1 MPNRVSLSET
11 RAATLQQ
18 FRYVM
23 AMFLARLG
31 VRTRILA
38 IALIPSLTLVV
49 VGVGTAGY
57 LVEES
62 NKAKTWASEMQAAVP
77 YTRALIEAVQSE
89 RQLTLAYLAGDD
101 TAAEALGPARTRLDA
116 AFQGLIEIST
126 DIRAVDDSEI
136 GDDKGGF
143 NTLGTHL
150 TGVRQ
155 GADARMLPANDA
167 YTFYSRLL
175 DVLTQ
180 GTKVAER
187 AAPDA
192 VVASGVAE
200 GVRILHA
207 AEAMSRSNAISLS
220 LVTADGPTG
229 IPIEELVNQIGY
241 YHTELATIV
250 TELDEDERGPI
261 TAMMSSPHFAQLAAM
276 ESAIVSRFAAP
287 QQPSTSSTRTQTV
300 AALPMSI
307 PEWHTA
313 AAEVNRAMVE
323 AYGAHNSHIQ
333 KLAEQTAQ
341 RAQVNAALA
350 GGGVVVV
357 SLLAFLIAVIL
368 ANRIIRRLRRL
379 RTETLALADEQLPAT
394 MRTLR
399 DGGDVEPADIAP
411 KLDFGRDEIG
421 QVADA
426 FEHAAAAA
434 LRAAVDEART
444 REGVRAVFLNIAHR
458 SQIVVHRQLEILD
471 EAERSQEDPALLETL
486 FRLDHLATRERR
498 NAENLIILGGGRPGR
513 QWRNPIPLMDIVR
526 SAIGETLDYARVRVT
541 KLPEVDVVGT
551 VVADLVHLLAELVD
565 NATAFSPPQSRVEAG
580 GNIVGKG
587 VVVEITDQGMGMS
600 PEDLAR
606 YNDMLADPP
615 DFGVGT
621 LSSDSRLGLFVVARL
636 STAHGVS
643 VRLSESDYGGIRA
656 IVLIPQNLLAGAA
669 AMPSSPATT
678 GPLRRGL
685 PRPHEQAPAAA
696 LEQAPVATLV
706 AEPPAPRPAEPIVDT
721 RVVEA
726 EAAPQPETGPDGRPL
741 LPRRQ
746 RQTNLRPELTEEPTT
761 AEPTAPAPRPRS
773 AEQARDLMSAIEIG
787 TRQGRKPLSNSH
799 QDEQE
804 G

>member
-1 MPNRVSLSET
+1 
-11 RAATLQQ
+11 
-18 FRYVM
+18 M

-57 LVEES
+57 LVDES

-77 YTRALIEAVQSE
+77 YTRELIEAVQSE
-89 RQLTLAYLAGDD
+89 RQLTLAHLAGDE
-101 TAAEALGPARTRLDA
+101 TAQAALGPARARLDA
-116 AFQGLIEIST
+116 AFRALIEISAG
-126 DIRAVDDSEI
+126 IREVDDSNI

-143 NTLGTHL
+143 TTLGTHL
-150 TGVRQ
+150 AGVRG
-155 GADARMLPANDA
+155 GADAGMLPATDA
-167 YTFYSRLL
+167 YTFYNRLL
-175 DVLTQ
+175 DVFTQ

-200 GVRILHA
+200 GMRLLNA
-207 AEAMSRSNAISLS
+207 AEAMSRSNALA
-220 LVTADGPTG
+220 VAMVAGGPA
-229 IPIEELVNQIGY
+229 
-241 YHTELATIV
+241 ATV
-250 TELDEDERGPI
+250 PLDEFIRQAGFYRHEVANVVAELGESER
-261 TAMMSSPHFAQLAAM
+261 TALTALMAAPTWQQLSGM
-276 ESAIVSRFAAP
+276 ESAIVQRFAAP
-287 QQPSTSSTRTQTV
+287 ATTTTSGSTAKQTQ
-300 AALPMSI
+300 AALPLSNA
-307 PEWHTA
+307 EWQSA
-313 AAEVNRAMVE
+313 ATEVNRAMLD
-323 AYGAHNSHIQ
+323 AYGAHNRHVQ
-333 KLAEQTAQ
+333 KLAQDTAE
-341 RAQVNAALA
+341 RAEVNAAMA
-350 GGGVVVV
+350 GGGV
-357 SLLAFLIAVIL
+357 LALSVLVFLVAVIL

-394 MRTLR
+394 MRALR
-399 DGGDVEPADIAP
+399 EGGDIDAVPTSP
-411 KLDFGRDEIG
+411 TLDFGKDEIG
-421 QVADA
+421 QVAQA
-426 FEHAAAAA
+426 FEHAASAA

-471 EAERSQEDPALLETL
+471 EAERRQEDPALLETL

-513 QWRNPIPLMDIVR
+513 QWRNPVPVMDVVR

-541 KLPEVDVVGT
+541 KLPEVSVVGT

-580 GNIVGKG
+580 GNVVGKG
-587 VVVEITDQGMGMS
+587 VVIEITDQGMGMG
-600 PEDLAR
+600 PEDLERFNA
-606 YNDMLADPP
+606 MLADPP

-636 STAHGVS
+636 AVAHGIS

-656 IVLIPQNLLAGAA
+656 IVLVPVSLLAGDADA
-669 AMPSSPATT
+669 PASPSTT

-685 PRPHEQAPAAA
+685 PAAVAAPAPIAA
-696 LEQAPVATLV
+696 IEPAPSPVATLV
-706 AEPPAPRPAEPIVDT
+706 ADPAPTPAPRPVEPAPEPPAPTE
-721 RVVEA
+721 
-726 EAAPQPETGPDGRPL
+726 DGRPA

-746 RQTNLRPELTEEPTT
+746 RQTNLAPELTDEPA
-761 AEPTAPAPRPRS
+761 AEAPRTPERPRS
-773 AEQARDLMSAIEIG
+773 AEQARDIMSAIENG
-787 TRQGRKPLSNSH
+787 TRQGRKPLSTTH

>member
-1 MPNRVSLSET
+1 
-11 RAATLQQ
+11 
-18 FRYVM
+18 
-23 AMFLARLG
+23 MFLAKLG

-38 IALIPSLTLVV
+38 IALVPSLTLVV

-62 NKAKTWASEMQAAVP
+62 NKAKTWASEMEAAGP
-77 YTRALIEAVQSE
+77 FTRELIESVQSE
-89 RQLTLAYLAGDD
+89 RQLTLAHLAGDE
-101 TAAEALGPARTRLDA
+101 TAATALPPARARLDA
-116 AFQGLIEIST
+116 AFKALIDISEG
-126 DIRAVDDSEI
+126 IREVDDSEI

-143 NTLGTHL
+143 ATLGTHL
-150 TGVRQ
+150 SGVRG
-155 GADARMLPANDA
+155 GADARMLPPADA
-167 YTFYSRLL
+167 YTFYNRLL
-175 DVLTQ
+175 DVFTQ

-200 GVRILHA
+200 GLRVLNA
-207 AEAMSRSNAISLS
+207 TESMSRSNALALS
-220 LVTADGPTG
+220 LVSTEGAAG
-229 IPIEELVNQIGY
+229 IPLEEFTRQSGF
-241 YHTELATIV
+241 YHNEVAN
-250 TELDEDERGPI
+250 I
-261 TAMMSSPHFAQLAAM
+261 TAELTEAQRTALAAL
-276 ESAIVSRFAAP
+276 
-287 QQPSTSSTRTQTV
+287 TSSSAWQQLGEMENAVAQRY
-300 AALPMSI
+300 AALAAATAAGAKQPTLA
-307 PEWHTA
+307 PLPFTTAEWQTA
-313 AAEVNRAMVE
+313 AAEVNRGLLD
-323 AYGAHNSHIQ
+323 AYSGHNREVQ
-333 KLAEQTAQ
+333 RLAQDTAR
-341 RAQVNAALA
+341 RAEVNAALA
-350 GGGVVVV
+350 GGGV
-357 SLLAFLIAVIL
+357 LALTVLVFLIAVIL

-399 DGGDVEPADIAP
+399 EGGDIDAAETTPT
-411 KLDFGRDEIG
+411 LDFGHDEIG
-421 QVADA
+421 QVAKA
-426 FEHAAAAA
+426 FEHAASAA
-434 LRAAVDEART
+434 LGAAVDEART

-471 EAERSQEDPALLETL
+471 EAERRQEDPALLETL

-513 QWRNPIPLMDIVR
+513 QWRNPIPVMDVVR

-541 KLPEVDVVGT
+541 KLPEVNVVGT

-587 VVVEITDQGMGMS
+587 VVIEITDQGMGMS
-600 PEDLAR
+600 AEDLAR

-656 IVLIPQNLLAGAA
+656 IVLIPQQLLAGEADPSTLPP
-669 AMPSSPATT
+669 AMT

-685 PRPHEQAPAAA
+685 PPAPEQAPAPVVAA
-696 LEQAPVATLV
+696 IEQAPAPVATLV
-706 AEPPAPRPAEPIVDT
+706 ADPPAPPRPVAPAPEVPAAQQHPGDERPA
-721 RVVEA
+721 
-726 EAAPQPETGPDGRPL
+726 
-741 LPRRQ
+741 LPRRH
-746 RQTNLRPELTEEPTT
+746 RQANIAPELTEPA
-761 AEPTAPAPRPRS
+761 AEAPRAPERPRS
-773 AEQARDLMSAIEIG
+773 AEQARDIMSAIENG
-787 TRQGRKPLSNSH
+787 TRQGRKPLTESN

>member
-1 MPNRVSLSET
+1 
-11 RAATLQQ
+11 
-18 FRYVM
+18 
-23 AMFLARLG
+23 MFLARLG

-77 YTRALIEAVQSE
+77 YTRELIEAVQSE
-89 RQLTLAYLAGDD
+89 RQLTLAHLAGDE
-101 TAAEALGPARTRLDA
+101 TAQLALGPARARLDA
-116 AFQGLIEIST
+116 AFRGLIEISAG
-126 DIRAVDDSEI
+126 IREVDDSNI

-143 NTLGTHL
+143 TTLGTHL
-150 TGVRQ
+150 AGVRS
-155 GADARMLPANDA
+155 GADAGVLPATDA
-167 YTFYSRLL
+167 YTFYNRLL
-175 DVLTQ
+175 DVFTQ

-192 VVASGVAE
+192 VVASGVGE
-200 GVRILHA
+200 GMRLLNA
-207 AEAMSRSNAISLS
+207 AEAMSRSNALALS
-220 LVTADGPTG
+220 IVVADGPTT
-229 IPIEELVNQIGY
+229 IPIDEFIRQSGF
-241 YHTELATIV
+241 YHNEVANV
-250 TELDEDERGPI
+250 AAELDEAQRTAI
-261 TAMMSSPHFAQLAAM
+261 TALLASHNWQQLTAM
-276 ESAIVSRFAAP
+276 ESAIVARFAAP
-287 QQPSTSSTRTQTV
+287 ATQSSASSAKQSPATT
-300 AALPMSI
+300 LPLSS
-307 PEWHTA
+307 PEWQSA
-313 AAEVNRAMVE
+313 AADVNRAMLD
-323 AYGAHNSHIQ
+323 AYSTHNKHVQ
-333 KLAEQTAQ
+333 KLAEDTAH
-341 RAQVNAALA
+341 RAEVNAALA
-350 GGGVVVV
+350 GGGV
-357 SLLAFLIAVIL
+357 LALSVLVFLVAVIL

-379 RTETLALADEQLPAT
+379 RTETLKLADEQLPAT
-394 MRTLR
+394 MRSLR
-399 DGGDVEPADIAP
+399 DGGDVEAADTAP
-411 KLDFGRDEIG
+411 TLDFGRDEIG
-421 QVADA
+421 QVAKA
-426 FEHAAAAA
+426 FEHAASAAI
-434 LRAAVDEART
+434 RAAVDEART

-513 QWRNPIPLMDIVR
+513 QWRKPVPVMDVVR

-541 KLPEVDVVGT
+541 KLPEVEVVGT

-565 NATAFSPPQSRVEAG
+565 NATAFSPPQSRVEAS

-600 PEDLAR
+600 PEDLAK
-606 YNDMLADPP
+606 YNTMLADPP

-636 STAHGVS
+636 STSHGVS

-656 IVLIPQNLLAGAA
+656 IVLIPLSLLAGDSDT
-669 AMPSSPATT
+669 AMMPPVTT

-685 PRPHEQAPAAA
+685 PAPAPEPAPVAA
-696 LEQAPVATLV
+696 IESAPAPTSVATLV
-706 AEPPAPRPAEPIVDT
+706 ADPPTPPRPVAPAPELPPVQTNGSEERPA
-721 RVVEA
+721 
-726 EAAPQPETGPDGRPL
+726 

-746 RQTNLRPELTEEPTT
+746 RQTNLAPELTEEPA
-761 AEPTAPAPRPRS
+761 AEEAPRAPERPRT
-773 AEQARDLMSAIEIG
+773 AEQARDLMSAIENG
-787 TRQGRKPLSNSH
+787 TRQGRKPLTTSN

>member
-1 MPNRVSLSET
+1 
-11 RAATLQQ
+11 
-18 FRYVM
+18 
-23 AMFLARLG
+23 MFLARLG

-38 IALIPSLTLVV
+38 IALIPSLALAV

-62 NKAKTWASEMQAAVP
+62 NKAKEWASQMQAAVP
-77 YTRALIEAVQSE
+77 YTRELIEAVQSE
-89 RQLTLAYLAGDD
+89 RQLTLAHLAGDE
-101 TAAEALGPARTRLDA
+101 TAMGALGPARTRLDA
-116 AFQGLIEIST
+116 AFLGLMEISEG
-126 DIRAVDDSEI
+126 IRAVDDTDI

-143 NTLGTHL
+143 ATLGTHL
-150 TGVRQ
+150 AGVRD
-155 GADARMLPANDA
+155 GANAGMLPAPDA
-167 YTFYSRLL
+167 YMFYNRLL
-175 DVLTQ
+175 DVFSE

-192 VVASGVAE
+192 MVASGVAE
-200 GVRILHA
+200 GMRVLNA
-207 AEAMSRSNAISLS
+207 AEAMSRSNALAMAM
-220 LVTADGPTG
+220 VAADGPTA
-229 IPIEELVNQIGY
+229 IGLDEFTRQAGF
-241 YHTELATIV
+241 YHNEIANV
-250 TELDEDERGPI
+250 TAELDEAQRTEI
-261 TAMMSSPHFAQLAAM
+261 EALTASTSWQQLSAM
-276 ESAIVSRFAAP
+276 ESALVQRFARADTETTGTGSSSRQTSTPELPLATAEWQHAATEVSRGLLDTYTAHNRHVQKIAED
-287 QQPSTSSTRTQTV
+287 SAKR
-300 AALPMSI
+300 AEA
-307 PEWHTA
+307 TA
-313 AAEVNRAMVE
+313 AA
-323 AYGAHNSHIQ
+323 
-333 KLAEQTAQ
+333 
-341 RAQVNAALA
+341 A
-350 GGGVVVV
+350 GGGVIAL
-357 SLLAFLIAVIL
+357 SLLVFLVALVL

-379 RTETLALADEQLPAT
+379 RTETMKLADEQLPAT

-399 DGGDVEPADIAP
+399 EGGEVDPADTAP
-411 KLDFGRDEIG
+411 KLDFGHDEIG
-421 QVADA
+421 QVAKA
-426 FEHAAAAA
+426 FEHAASAA

-471 EAERSQEDPALLETL
+471 EAERRQEDPALLETL

-513 QWRNPIPLMDIVR
+513 QWRNPIPVMDVVR

-541 KLPEVDVVGT
+541 KLPEVSVVGT

-600 PEDLAR
+600 DEDLAR
-606 YNDMLADPP
+606 YNDMLSDPP

-656 IVLIPQNLLAGAA
+656 IVLIPQQLLAGAPDTA
-669 AMPSSPATT
+669 TLPPAMT

-685 PRPHEQAPAAA
+685 PAPQDSDPATAAQDSA
-696 LEQAPVATLV
+696 APVATLV
-706 AEPPAPRPAEPIVDT
+706 AEPPTRPAPAQENRP
-721 RVVEA
+721 
-726 EAAPQPETGPDGRPL
+726 APTYEGDERPA
-741 LPRRQ
+741 LPRRN
-746 RQTNLRPELTEEPTT
+746 RQANLAPEL
-761 AEPTAPAPRPRS
+761 AEPVDETPAAPERPRS
-773 AEQARDLMSAIEIG
+773 PEQARDIMSAIENG
-787 TRQGRKPLSNSH
+787 TRQGRKPHNTTH

>member
-1 MPNRVSLSET
+1 
-11 RAATLQQ
+11 
-18 FRYVM
+18 M

-57 LVEES
+57 LVDES

-77 YTRALIEAVQSE
+77 YTRELIEAVQSE
-89 RQLTLAYLAGDD
+89 RQLTLAHLAGDE
-101 TAAEALGPARTRLDA
+101 TAQAALGPARARLDA
-116 AFQGLIEIST
+116 AFRALIEISAG
-126 DIRAVDDSEI
+126 IREVDDSNI

-143 NTLGTHL
+143 TTLGTHL
-150 TGVRQ
+150 AGVRG
-155 GADARMLPANDA
+155 GADAGMLPATDA
-167 YTFYSRLL
+167 YTFYNRLL
-175 DVLTQ
+175 DVFTQ

-200 GVRILHA
+200 GMRLLNA
-207 AEAMSRSNAISLS
+207 AEAMSRSNALA
-220 LVTADGPTG
+220 VAMVAGGPA
-229 IPIEELVNQIGY
+229 
-241 YHTELATIV
+241 ATVPLDEFIRQAGFYRHEIANV
-250 TELDEDERGPI
+250 VAELDESER
-261 TAMMSSPHFAQLAAM
+261 TALTALMAAPTWQQLSGM
-276 ESAIVSRFAAP
+276 ESAIVQRFAAP
-287 QQPSTSSTRTQTV
+287 ATTTTSGSTVKQTQT
-300 AALPMSI
+300 ALPLSNA
-307 PEWHTA
+307 EWQSA
-313 AAEVNRAMVE
+313 ATEVNRAMLD
-323 AYGAHNSHIQ
+323 AYGAHNRHVQ
-333 KLAEQTAQ
+333 KLAQDTAE
-341 RAQVNAALA
+341 RAEVNAAMA
-350 GGGVVVV
+350 GGGV
-357 SLLAFLIAVIL
+357 LALSVLVFLVAVIL

-394 MRTLR
+394 MRALR
-399 DGGDVEPADIAP
+399 EGGDIDAVPTSP
-411 KLDFGRDEIG
+411 TLDFGKDEIG
-421 QVADA
+421 QVAQA
-426 FEHAAAAA
+426 FEHAASAA

-471 EAERSQEDPALLETL
+471 EAERRQEDPALLETL

-513 QWRNPIPLMDIVR
+513 QWRNPVPVMDVVR

-541 KLPEVDVVGT
+541 KLPEVSVVGT

-580 GNIVGKG
+580 GNVVGKG
-587 VVVEITDQGMGMS
+587 VVIEITDQGMGMG
-600 PEDLAR
+600 PEDLERFNA
-606 YNDMLADPP
+606 MLADPP

-636 STAHGVS
+636 AVAHGIS

-656 IVLIPQNLLAGAA
+656 IVLVPVSLLAGDADA
-669 AMPSSPATT
+669 PASPSTT

-685 PRPHEQAPAAA
+685 PAAVAAPAPIAA
-696 LEQAPVATLV
+696 IEPAPSPVATLV
-706 AEPPAPRPAEPIVDT
+706 ADPAPTPAPRPVEPAPEPPAPTE
-721 RVVEA
+721 
-726 EAAPQPETGPDGRPL
+726 DGRPA

-746 RQTNLRPELTEEPTT
+746 RQTNLAPELTDEPA
-761 AEPTAPAPRPRS
+761 AEAPRTPERPRS
-773 AEQARDLMSAIEIG
+773 AEQARDIMSAIENG
-787 TRQGRKPLSNSH
+787 TRQGRKPLSTTH

>member
-1 MPNRVSLSET
+1 
-11 RAATLQQ
+11 
-18 FRYVM
+18 
-23 AMFLARLG
+23 MFLARLG

-57 LVEES
+57 LVDES

-77 YTRALIEAVQSE
+77 YTRELIEAVQSE
-89 RQLTLAYLAGDD
+89 RQLTLAHLAGDE
-101 TAAEALGPARTRLDA
+101 TAQAALGPARARLDA
-116 AFQGLIEIST
+116 AFRALIEISAG
-126 DIRAVDDSEI
+126 IREVDDSNI

-143 NTLGTHL
+143 TTLGTHL
-150 TGVRQ
+150 AGVRG
-155 GADARMLPANDA
+155 GADAGMLPATDA
-167 YTFYSRLL
+167 YTFYNRLL
-175 DVLTQ
+175 DVFTQ

-200 GVRILHA
+200 GMRLLNA
-207 AEAMSRSNAISLS
+207 AEAMSRSNALA
-220 LVTADGPTG
+220 VAMVAGGPA
-229 IPIEELVNQIGY
+229 
-241 YHTELATIV
+241 ATVPLDEFIRQAGFYRHEIANV
-250 TELDEDERGPI
+250 VAELDESER
-261 TAMMSSPHFAQLAAM
+261 TALTALMAAPTWQQLSGM
-276 ESAIVSRFAAP
+276 ESAIVQRFAAP
-287 QQPSTSSTRTQTV
+287 ATTTTSGSTVKQTQT
-300 AALPMSI
+300 ALPLSNA
-307 PEWHTA
+307 EWQSA
-313 AAEVNRAMVE
+313 ATEVNRAMLD
-323 AYGAHNSHIQ
+323 AYGAHNRHVQ
-333 KLAEQTAQ
+333 KLAQDTAE
-341 RAQVNAALA
+341 RAEVNAAMA
-350 GGGVVVV
+350 GGGV
-357 SLLAFLIAVIL
+357 LALSVLVFLVAVIL

-394 MRTLR
+394 MRALR
-399 DGGDVEPADIAP
+399 EGGDIDAVPTSP
-411 KLDFGRDEIG
+411 TLDFGKDEIG
-421 QVADA
+421 QVAQA
-426 FEHAAAAA
+426 FEHAASAA

-471 EAERSQEDPALLETL
+471 EAERRQEDPALLETL

-513 QWRNPIPLMDIVR
+513 QWRNPVPVMDVVR

-541 KLPEVDVVGT
+541 KLPEVSVVGT

-580 GNIVGKG
+580 GNVVGKG
-587 VVVEITDQGMGMS
+587 VVIEITDQGMGMG
-600 PEDLAR
+600 PEDLERFNA
-606 YNDMLADPP
+606 MLADPP

-636 STAHGVS
+636 AVAHGIS

-656 IVLIPQNLLAGAA
+656 IVLVPVSLLAGDADA
-669 AMPSSPATT
+669 PASPSTT

-685 PRPHEQAPAAA
+685 PAAVAAPAPIAA
-696 LEQAPVATLV
+696 IEPAPSPVATLV
-706 AEPPAPRPAEPIVDT
+706 ADPAPTPAPRPVEPAPEPPAPTE
-721 RVVEA
+721 
-726 EAAPQPETGPDGRPL
+726 DGRPA

-746 RQTNLRPELTEEPTT
+746 RQTNLAPELTDEPA
-761 AEPTAPAPRPRS
+761 AEAPRTPERPRS
-773 AEQARDLMSAIEIG
+773 AEQARDIMSAIENG
-787 TRQGRKPLSNSH
+787 TRQGRKPLSTTH

>member
-1 MPNRVSLSET
+1 
-11 RAATLQQ
+11 
-18 FRYVM
+18 M

-57 LVEES
+57 LVDES

-77 YTRALIEAVQSE
+77 YTRELIEAVQSE
-89 RQLTLAYLAGDD
+89 RQLTLAHLAGDE
-101 TAAEALGPARTRLDA
+101 TAMAALPPARARLDA
-116 AFQGLIEIST
+116 AFRGLIEISEG
-126 DIRAVDDSEI
+126 IRQVDDSNI

-150 TGVRQ
+150 AGVRG
-155 GADARMLPANDA
+155 GADAGMLPASDA
-167 YTFYSRLL
+167 YTFYNALL
-175 DVLTQ
+175 DVFTQ

-200 GVRILHA
+200 GMRLLNA
-207 AEAMSRSNAISLS
+207 AEAMSRSNSLGLAMVS
-220 LVTADGPTG
+220 ADGPTS
-229 IPIEELVNQIGY
+229 IPLDEFIRQSGFYRNEIGN
-241 YHTELATIV
+241 V
-250 TELDEDERGPI
+250 TAELDEAQRTNI
-261 TAMMSSPHFAQLAAM
+261 LALTSSPTWQQLADV
-276 ESAIVSRFAAP
+276 ESALVQRFAAP
-287 QQPSTSSTRTQTV
+287 ASTQTTGSTSRTSTTTPDE
-300 AALPMSI
+300 LPLST
-307 PEWHTA
+307 PEWQSA
-313 AAEVNRAMVE
+313 AAEVNRGLLD
-323 AYGAHNSHIQ
+323 AYGAHNRHIQ
-333 KLAEQTAQ
+333 KLAQDTA
-341 RAQVNAALA
+341 RKAEVNAALA
-350 GGGVVVV
+350 GGGV
-357 SLLAFLIAVIL
+357 LALSVLVFLVAVML

-379 RTETLALADEQLPAT
+379 RTETLKLADEQLPAT
-394 MRTLR
+394 MRALR
-399 DGGDVEPADIAP
+399 DGGEIDPADTTP
-411 KLDFGRDEIG
+411 SLDFGKDEIG
-421 QVADA
+421 QVAQA
-426 FEHAAAAA
+426 FEHAASAAIK
-434 LRAAVDEART
+434 AAVDEART

-471 EAERSQEDPALLETL
+471 EAERRQEDPALLETL

-513 QWRNPIPLMDIVR
+513 QWRNPIPVMDVVR

-587 VVVEITDQGMGMS
+587 VVIEITDQGMGMS
-600 PEDLAR
+600 AEDLAR

-656 IVLIPQNLLAGAA
+656 IVLIPQQLLAGETDPANLPP
-669 AMPSSPATT
+669 AMT
-678 GPLRRGL
+678 GPMRRGL
-685 PRPHEQAPAAA
+685 PVPSETTSVAAIESAP
-696 LEQAPVATLV
+696 APVATLV
-706 AEPPAPRPAEPIVDT
+706 ADPIPTPRPVAPAPEVPPMHKHDTDERPA
-721 RVVEA
+721 
-726 EAAPQPETGPDGRPL
+726 
-741 LPRRQ
+741 LPRRN
-746 RQTNLRPELTEEPTT
+746 RQTNLAPEL
-761 AEPTAPAPRPRS
+761 AEPAAEAPATSERPRS
-773 AEQARDLMSAIEIG
+773 AEQARDIMSAIENG
-787 TRQGRKPLSNSH
+787 TRQGRKPLTTSN

>member
-1 MPNRVSLSET
+1 
-11 RAATLQQ
+11 
-18 FRYVM
+18 M

-57 LVEES
+57 LVDES

-77 YTRALIEAVQSE
+77 YTRELIEAVQSE
-89 RQLTLAYLAGDD
+89 RQLTLAHLAGDE
-101 TAAEALGPARTRLDA
+101 TAQLALAPARARLDA
-116 AFQGLIEIST
+116 AFRGLIEVSEG
-126 DIRAVDDSEI
+126 IRKVDDSNI

-150 TGVRQ
+150 AGVRG
-155 GADARMLPANDA
+155 GADAGLLPASDA
-167 YTFYSRLL
+167 YMFYNKLL
-175 DVLTQ
+175 DVFTQ

-192 VVASGVAE
+192 VVAAGVGE
-200 GVRILHA
+200 GMRLLNA
-207 AEAMSRSNAISLS
+207 AEAMSRSNALALS
-220 LVTADGPTG
+220 MVAAGGPTS
-229 IPIEELVNQIGY
+229 IPLDEFVKQSGF
-241 YHTELATIV
+241 YHNEVANV
-250 TELDEDERGPI
+250 AAELDEAQRTAI
-261 TAMMSSPHFAQLAAM
+261 TALMSSSQWGQLSAM
-276 ESAIVSRFAAP
+276 ESALVQRFAAAAA
-287 QQPSTSSTRTQTV
+287 QTTGSSSTSTKQTP
-300 AALPMSI
+300 AALPLSS
-307 PEWHTA
+307 PEWQSA
-313 AAEVNRAMVE
+313 AAEVNRAMLD
-323 AYGAHNSHIQ
+323 AYSTHNRHVQ
-333 KLAEQTAQ
+333 KLAEDTAH
-341 RAQVNAALA
+341 RAEVNAALA
-350 GGGVVVV
+350 GGGV
-357 SLLAFLIAVIL
+357 LALSVLVFLVAVIL

-394 MRTLR
+394 MRALR
-399 DGGDVEPADIAP
+399 EGGDIDAAQTSPT
-411 KLDFGRDEIG
+411 LDFGRDEIG
-421 QVADA
+421 QVAQA
-426 FEHAAAAA
+426 FEHAASAA

-471 EAERSQEDPALLETL
+471 EAERRQEDPALLETL

-513 QWRNPIPLMDIVR
+513 QWRKPVPVMDVVR

-541 KLPEVDVVGT
+541 KLPEVEVVGT

-587 VVVEITDQGMGMS
+587 VVIEITDQGMGMS

-636 STAHGVS
+636 STSHGVS

-656 IVLIPQNLLAGAA
+656 IVLIPLSLLAGDSDTSM
-669 AMPSSPATT
+669 MPPATT

-685 PRPHEQAPAAA
+685 PAPAPEPAPIAA
-696 LEQAPVATLV
+696 IESAPAPTAVATLV
-706 AEPPAPRPAEPIVDT
+706 AEPPTPPRPVAPAPEP
-721 RVVEA
+721 
-726 EAAPQPETGPDGRPL
+726 PEVPAHGSDERPA

-746 RQTNLRPELTEEPTT
+746 RQTNLAPELTEEPAA
-761 AEPTAPAPRPRS
+761 AEPPRTPERPRS
-773 AEQARDLMSAIEIG
+773 AEQARDIMSAIENG
-787 TRQGRKPLSNSH
+787 TRQGRKPLSTSN

>member
-1 MPNRVSLSET
+1 
-11 RAATLQQ
+11 
-18 FRYVM
+18 M

-77 YTRALIEAVQSE
+77 YTRELIEAVQSE
-89 RQLTLAYLAGDD
+89 RQLTLAHLAGDE
-101 TAAEALGPARTRLDA
+101 TAQLALGPARARLDA
-116 AFQGLIEIST
+116 AFRGLIEISAG
-126 DIRAVDDSEI
+126 IRAVDDSNI

-143 NTLGTHL
+143 ATLGTHL
-150 TGVRQ
+150 AGVRG
-155 GADARMLPANDA
+155 GADAGVLPASDA
-167 YTFYSRLL
+167 FTFYNRLL
-175 DVLTQ
+175 DVFTE

-200 GVRILHA
+200 GFRMLNA
-207 AEAMSRSNAISLS
+207 AEAMSRSTALAMHI
-220 LVTADGPTG
+220 VTAGGPTT
-229 IPIEELVNQIGY
+229 IPIGDFLRLSGF
-241 YHTELATIV
+241 YHAEVANLAA
-250 TELDEDERGPI
+250 ELDDTRGAPI
-261 TAMMSSPHFAQLAAM
+261 TALM
-276 ESAIVSRFAAP
+276 AAP
-287 QQPSTSSTRTQTV
+287 QWQQLTAMETELTQHFTTPATPSTGSSSKPSSTTAPPV
-300 AALPMSI
+300 SMS
-307 PEWHTA
+307 EWHSA
-313 AAEVNRAMVE
+313 AAEVNRALLD
-323 AYGAHNSHIQ
+323 AYGAHNRHVQ
-333 KLAEQTAQ
+333 KLAEDTAK
-341 RAQVNAALA
+341 RAEVTAALA
-350 GGGVVVV
+350 GGGVVVL
-357 SLLAFLIAVIL
+357 SLLVFLVAVIL

-394 MRTLR
+394 MRELR
-399 DGGDVEPADIAP
+399 EGGDIDAVQTSPT
-411 KLDFGRDEIG
+411 LDFGKDEIG
-421 QVADA
+421 QVAQA
-426 FEHAAAAA
+426 FEHAASAAI
-434 LRAAVDEART
+434 RAAVDEART

-513 QWRNPIPLMDIVR
+513 QWRKPVPVMDVVR

-541 KLPEVDVVGT
+541 KLPEVEVVGT

-565 NATAFSPPQSRVEAG
+565 NATAFSPPQSRVEAS

-600 PEDLAR
+600 PEDLAK
-606 YNDMLADPP
+606 YNTMLADPP

-636 STAHGVS
+636 STSHGVS

-656 IVLIPQNLLAGAA
+656 IVLIPLSLLAGDSDT
-669 AMPSSPATT
+669 AMIPPVTT

-685 PRPHEQAPAAA
+685 PAPAPEPAPVAA
-696 LEQAPVATLV
+696 IESAPAPTSVATLV
-706 AEPPAPRPAEPIVDT
+706 ADPPTAPRPV
-721 RVVEA
+721 
-726 EAAPQPETGPDGRPL
+726 APAPELPPVQTNGSEERPA

-746 RQTNLRPELTEEPTT
+746 RQTNLAPELTEEPA
-761 AEPTAPAPRPRS
+761 AEEARRAPERPRT
-773 AEQARDLMSAIEIG
+773 AEQARDLMSAIENG
-787 TRQGRKPLSNSH
+787 TRQGRKPLTTSN